1 MPTGFIKI
9 LGGTTE
15 RRGVLRKA
23 AVWILPYLVGSR
35 LAANLRVTIRLFAGI
50 EKERIKGDCEWI
62 DTNIRPREFMIRI
75 GSTLSPRMQLLTLAH
90 ELVHVKQYARGE
102 MFDCANG
109 GELTRWKRTLIDTDL
124 MAYRDIPWE
133 REALKLE
140 RPILSAY
147 RASQH
152 E

>member
-9 LGGTTE
+9 LGGTAE
-15 RRGVLRKA
+15 RRAVLRKA
-23 AVWILPYLVGSR
+23 ALWILPYLVGSR
-35 LAANLRVTIRLFAGI
+35 LTANLRVTIRLSATI
-50 EKERIKGDCEWI
+50 ERERIKGDCEWV
-62 DTNIRPREFMIRI
+62 DSNVRPREFMIRI
-75 GSTLSPRMQLLTLAH
+75 GSSLSPLMQLLTLAH
-90 ELVHVKQYARGE
+90 ELVHVKQYARGI

-109 GELTRWKRTLIDTDL
+109 GEHTRWKRTIIKTES

-140 RPILSAY
+140 RPIVSAY